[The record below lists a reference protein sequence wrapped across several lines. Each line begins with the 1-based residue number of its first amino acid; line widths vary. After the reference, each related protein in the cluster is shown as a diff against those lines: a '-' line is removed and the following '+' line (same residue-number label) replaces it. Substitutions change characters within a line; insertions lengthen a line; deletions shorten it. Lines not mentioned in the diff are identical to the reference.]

1 MVAASDRSSRLF
13 RTAATLLLMAA
24 SGLAGYAYRSYEV
37 ETTVPDG
44 ILRVEGRVQA
54 ARGAIRSNIDGRLA
68 EVLVSVGDSVSV
80 GQVVARI
87 DGRVLQA
94 KLQAARVQLAM
105 ERQERAVV
113 AADIARLESEKIL
126 AGAQFELTELHVRA
140 GRVDPEALER
150 ERRRMQ
156 EAEAAAEAARE
167 RLVGIDARVESLEAE
182 TGGLEAAAGRI
193 EIISQQPGT
202 VTGLPIA
209 PGALVETGDVVL
221 ELQDTGRLFLPL
233 PDRLAGPDTSLAGS
247 AARVLL
253 GREGGQTVDAIVG
266 AAPTE
271 SGEPGRLSLLLMLDG
286 RTVTTSEGPAV
297 GFIRLDSAAR
307 WPPAV
312 R

>member
-1 MVAASDRSSRLF
+1 MVAASDRSSRRL
-13 RTAATLLLMAA
+13 RVAVTLVLMVA

-44 ILRVEGRVQA
+44 ILRTEGTVHA
-54 ARGAIRSNIDGRLA
+54 ARGAVRSDIDGRLA
-68 EVLVSVGDSVSV
+68 EVLVGVGDTVSV

-87 DGRVLQA
+87 DARVLQA

-140 GRVDPEALER
+140 GRMDQDALER

-156 EAEAAAEAARE
+156 EAEAAAQAARE
-167 RLVGIDARVESLEAE
+167 RLVDIDARVDSLEAE
-182 TGGLEAAAGRI
+182 TGGLEETAGRT

-202 VTGLPIA
+202 VTGLPVA
-209 PGALVETGDVVL
+209 PGALVESGDIVL
-221 ELQDTGRLFLPL
+221 ELRDSGRLFVPL
-233 PDRLAGPDTSLAGS
+233 PGRLAGSDMSLAGS

-253 GREGGQTVDAIVG
+253 GRDGSQTVDAIVG

-271 SGEPGRLSLLLMLDG
+271 SGEPGVLSLLLMLDG
-286 RTVTTSEGPAV
+286 RTVTDPEGPAV